1 MADKDD
7 SQKPEK
13 PDSVGSEAE
22 LIGRIIQ
29 SEQKLSEY
37 FTTIITKSVT
47 EQIERRNLARLR
59 LIGVVSVVVVS
70 LLIPAIT
77 LWVRGTITSQ
87 TEVAIQGQFS
97 DAIEQLEARFGD
109 ETKRMKQDFE
119 SFLSNERI

>member
-1 MADKDD
+1 MADKHD

-13 PDSVGSEAE
+13 ADSVGSEAE

-59 LIGVVSVVVVS
+59 QIGRAHV
-70 LLIPAIT
+70 
-77 LWVRGTITSQ
+77 
-87 TEVAIQGQFS
+87 
-97 DAIEQLEARFGD
+97 
-109 ETKRMKQDFE
+109 
-119 SFLSNERI
+119 

>member
-77 LWVRGTITSQ
+77 LWDR
-87 TEVAIQGQFS
+87 
-97 DAIEQLEARFGD
+97 
-109 ETKRMKQDFE
+109 
-119 SFLSNERI
+119 